1 MLKVKYTCNDSIMAM
16 VRDYVM
22 ISVPD
27 KYAACSVDTWKRIK
41 RTFARR
47 HHTKPGY
54 VNITAVE
61 YMNENDRREKQ

>member
-1 MLKVKYTCNDSIMAM
+1 MPKVKYTCSDSIMAM
-16 VRDYVM
+16 VRDYVV

-27 KYAACSVDTWKRIK
+27 KCVACSVDTWKRIK

-47 HHTKPGY
+47 NRTKAGY

-61 YMNENDRREKQ
+61 YLTEK